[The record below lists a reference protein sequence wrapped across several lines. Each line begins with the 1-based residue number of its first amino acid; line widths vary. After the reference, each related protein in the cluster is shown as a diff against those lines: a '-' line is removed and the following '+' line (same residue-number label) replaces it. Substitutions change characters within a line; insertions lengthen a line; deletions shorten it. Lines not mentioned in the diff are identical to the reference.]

1 MACFPLVSGAFS
13 CKGLINK
20 RKVKVV
26 LRFGFLGFLEN
37 QKILDQSELKKR
49 VFPSDEQIEKKKKKK
64 FLYSY
69 QMFIAIKGGN
79 GLLACAFYA
88 KTAVNT

>member
-20 RKVKVV
+20 RKVKVI

-37 QKILDQSELKKR
+37 QKILDQSEKKKR
-49 VFPSDEQIEKKKKKK
+49 VFPSDEQFKKKKKKK
-64 FLYSY
+64 FLYIY
-69 QMFIAIKGGN
+69 QVFRALKGGN
-79 GLLACAFYA
+79 GLLAFAFMRRLL
-88 KTAVNT
+88 